1 MSYGLEVGAFDFFSP
16 PMVDH
21 QALGDGAQKGA
32 WGSKFQAFAT
42 LQQAHEGVLGQVRGI
57 GGVAQL
63 AAQPSIE
70 PAVMT
75 AVERL
80 YCKLGR

>member
-1 MSYGLEVGAFDFFSP
+1 
-16 PMVDH
+16 MVDH
-21 QALGDGAQKGA
+21 QALGDGAQKGP
-32 WGSKFQAFAT
+32 WGAKLQAFAT
-42 LQQAHEGVLGQVRGI
+42 LQQAHEGVLGQVCRI
-57 GGVAQL
+57 GGVAQ
-63 AAQPSIE
+63 AGAQPSIE